1 MIRFFLSLSLV
12 AALLVIVAWIVVEK
26 QWIEALPSFF
36 FESLIF
42 LLFGTGILFVYL
54 YKFDKPDYFVQ
65 LYLLS
70 MALKLIAY
78 GAYNFFVIVEDE
90 KGATLNVSWFML
102 VYFFFSAL
110 EIAFLYQKITNRS
123 GK

>member
-12 AALLVIVAWIVVEK
+12 AILLVIGAWVMVDQ

-36 FESLIF
+36 LESLIF
-42 LLFGTGILFVYL
+42 LLFGTGVLFVYL
-54 YKFDKPDYFVQ
+54 YKFDKPDFFIQ

-70 MALKLIAY
+70 MALKLVAY

-90 KGATLNVSWFML
+90 KGAMLNVSWFML
-102 VYFFFSAL
+102 VYFFFTAL
-110 EIAFLYQKITNRS
+110 EIAFLYPKITHQS